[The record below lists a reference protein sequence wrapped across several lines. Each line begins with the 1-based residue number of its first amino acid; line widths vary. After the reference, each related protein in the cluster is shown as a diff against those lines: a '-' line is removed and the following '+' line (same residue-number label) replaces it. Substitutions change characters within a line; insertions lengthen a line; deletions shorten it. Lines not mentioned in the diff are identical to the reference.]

1 MRQTKTTRVE
11 TRKPG
16 GIPAALMP
24 CTRRL
29 RCFATTISD
38 APDTS
43 GVQAL
48 DDAAQRGAPLNRAAR

>member
-1 MRQTKTTRVE
+1 MRQTKTTHVE

-38 APDTS
+38 APHIS
-43 GVQAL
+43 GVQAP
-48 DDAAQRGAPLNRAAR
+48 DDAAQRGALNRAAR